1 MYKFVKC
8 KEIQFAGTYPILFL
22 DLKPFEFDNGFYVTN
37 REHAAFCRNVYDN
50 TLSLLGVSS
59 NTLRQW
65 FFVSDFY
72 PELIPLEIKAKL
84 WNELGSLENPD
95 IELIDTYNYILNG

>member
-1 MYKFVKC
+1 MHKFVKC

-37 REHAAFCRNVYDN
+37 REHSAFCHNVYDN

-59 NTLRQW
+59 NTLHQW

-72 PELIPLEIKAKL
+72 PILIPPEIEAKL

>member
-8 KEIQFAGTYPILFL
+8 KEIQFTLPYPILFL
-22 DLKPFEFDNGFYVTN
+22 DLQPFEFDQGFFVTN
-37 REHAAFCRNVYDN
+37 REHGAFCRNVYDN
-50 TLSLLGVSS
+50 TLSLLNVSS
-59 NTLRQW
+59 NTLHQW

-72 PELIPLEIKAKL
+72 PELIPSEIKEKL